1 MAKALRILILI
12 VLPVVLQ
19 GCAALWVADKT
30 VETAW
35 FATKTTA
42 KVGMTAAEVT
52 WDTGAAVADAAS
64 DDDETPEGGE
74 KDAAR
79 SGKPNGE

>member
-1 MAKALRILILI
+1 MAKALRILALI
-12 VLPVVLQ
+12 TLIAILQ

-52 WDTGAAVADAAS
+52 WDAGSAVAGAAAG
-64 DDDETPEGGE
+64 DDSPEDETEDTAAKSGE
-74 KDAAR
+74 PDD
-79 SGKPNGE
+79 

>member
-1 MAKALRILILI
+1 MAKVLRILVLAT
-12 VLPVVLQ
+12 LPVVLQ

-52 WDTGAAVADAAS
+52 WDAGAAAVDAAS
-64 DDDETPEGGE
+64 GGEETPENDKPGSSETGE
-74 KDAAR
+74 PDD
-79 SGKPNGE
+79 G